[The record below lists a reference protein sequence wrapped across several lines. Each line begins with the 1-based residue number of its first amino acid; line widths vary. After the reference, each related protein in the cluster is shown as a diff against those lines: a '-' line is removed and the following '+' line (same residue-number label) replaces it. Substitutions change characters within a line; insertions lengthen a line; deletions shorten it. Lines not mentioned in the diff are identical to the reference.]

1 MGYPAGEE
9 YWRIKNRDPFW
20 EVIAQGG
27 TMRAA
32 CAAVGI
38 AHFAG
43 LTWLRNGLM
52 PEWWRVSDCLC
63 KGWFL
68 RESRHTDEC
77 D

>member
-32 CAAVGI
+32 CAAVGMRCDN
-38 AHFAG
+38 FCG
-43 LTWLRNGLM
+43 QLLPGKL
-52 PEWWRVSDCLC
+52 
-63 KGWFL
+63 
-68 RESRHTDEC
+68 ESTI
-77 D
+77 